1 MQVYEG
7 LCDKVS
13 STIGHIP
20 LPGYMIYASTDLK
33 VLVVKATE
41 VHQFPIV
48 TTAIHLDKIVYPC
61 HNLSS
66 ITDSFILS
74 K

>member
-13 STIGHIP
+13 S
-20 LPGYMIYASTDLK
+20 YDKTDSK

-41 VHQFPIV
+41 VHQFPI